1 MRCERGYRPGGKT
14 PHLSTPAARTEHH
27 GQVVDIM
34 PLLQERA
41 DREFIEVALN
51 AMREA
56 EKRAGR
62 PGRPRLRLVSGI
74 ARDGVL

>member
-1 MRCERGYRPGGKT
+1 VNVDTAGKT
-14 PHLSTPAARTEHH
+14 PRLPASAARTEDH

-34 PLLQERA
+34 PRLQERA
-41 DREFIEVALN
+41 GREFIEVALN

-56 EKRAGR
+56 DKR
-62 PGRPRLRLVSGI
+62 PGRPRLHLVSGI

>member
-1 MRCERGYRPGGKT
+1 MNADAGPAVKT
-14 PHLSTPAARTEHH
+14 PDLSAARAEHH

-41 DREFIEVALN
+41 GREFIEVALN

-56 EKRAGR
+56 EKRG
-62 PGRPRLRLVSGI
+62 GRPRLRLVSGI
-74 ARDGVL
+74 ARDGAL

>member
-1 MRCERGYRPGGKT
+1 VNADAGPADKT
-14 PHLSTPAARTEHH
+14 PDLPASAARTEHH

-41 DREFIEVALN
+41 GREFIEVALN

-56 EKRAGR
+56 EKRG
-62 PGRPRLRLVSGI
+62 GRPRLRLVTGV
-74 ARDGVL
+74 ARDGAL

>member
-1 MRCERGYRPGGKT
+1 
-14 PHLSTPAARTEHH
+14 
-27 GQVVDIM
+27 M

-41 DREFIEVALN
+41 GREFIEVALN
-51 AMREA
+51 AMCEA

>member
-1 MRCERGYRPGGKT
+1 MNADAGPAVKT
-14 PHLSTPAARTEHH
+14 PDLSAARAEHH

-41 DREFIEVALN
+41 GREFIEVALN

-56 EKRAGR
+56 EKRG
-62 PGRPRLRLVSGI
+62 GRPRLRLVTGV
-74 ARDGVL
+74 ARDGAL

>member
-1 MRCERGYRPGGKT
+1 MNADAGPAVKT
-14 PHLSTPAARTEHH
+14 PDLSAARAEHH

-41 DREFIEVALN
+41 GREFIEVALN

-56 EKRAGR
+56 EKRGGR
-62 PGRPRLRLVSGI
+62 PPLRLVTGV
-74 ARDGVL
+74 ARDGAL

>member
-1 MRCERGYRPGGKT
+1 MNADAGPVGET
-14 PHLSTPAARTEHH
+14 PDPAPPAARTEHH

-41 DREFIEVALN
+41 GREFIEVALN

-56 EKRAGR
+56 EKRG
-62 PGRPRLRLVSGI
+62 GRPRLRLVTGI
-74 ARDGVL
+74 ARDGAL

>member
-1 MRCERGYRPGGKT
+1 MNADAGPACKT
-14 PHLSTPAARTEHH
+14 PDLSAARAEHH

-41 DREFIEVALN
+41 GREFIEVALN

-56 EKRAGR
+56 EKRG
-62 PGRPRLRLVSGI
+62 GRPRLRLVSGI
-74 ARDGVL
+74 ARDGAL

>member
-1 MRCERGYRPGGKT
+1 VNADAAPAGET
-14 PHLSTPAARTEHH
+14 PDLAPPAARTEHH

-41 DREFIEVALN
+41 GREFIEVALN

-56 EKRAGR
+56 EKRG
-62 PGRPRLRLVSGI
+62 GRPRLRLVSGI
-74 ARDGVL
+74 ARDGAL

>member
-1 MRCERGYRPGGKT
+1 MNADAGPAGKT
-14 PHLSTPAARTEHH
+14 PDLSAARAEHH

-41 DREFIEVALN
+41 GREFIEVALN

-56 EKRAGR
+56 EKRG
-62 PGRPRLRLVSGI
+62 GRPRLRLVSGI
-74 ARDGVL
+74 ARDGAL